1 MPRSSRASA
10 TKTPFIAVKD
20 ASKVEEKHKIYCA
33 DRLKSL
39 DFARL
44 WTDTSLAQLGCRIV
58 VFTEGSREKCDAL
71 LRHYELR
78 EHVDQI
84 VEGPK
89 QVDTFRRLARL
100 HVSKHPAIV
109 VGDQLDRDI
118 APAKQAG
125 LITIYFP
132 GGFRPKWT
140 PDEAAVMP
148 DYRIQSFDR
157 VAAIVEHT
165 LLAVAMPERS
175 DAQ

>member
-1 MPRSSRASA
+1 RGIP
-10 TKTPFIAVKD
+10 
-20 ASKVEEKHKIYCA
+20 C
-33 DRLKSL
+33 
-39 DFARL
+39 
-44 WTDTSLAQLGCRIV
+44 LAQLRCRIV

-71 LRHYELR
+71 LRHYGLR

-100 HVSKHPAIV
+100 HVSKHPAVV

-140 PDEAAVMP
+140 PNEATVMP
-148 DYRIQSFDR
+148 DHRIESFER
-157 VAAIVEHT
+157 VAEIVEHT
-165 LLAVAMPERS
+165 LFAVAIPDSS